1 MAEAARSECR
11 EGEEEGH
18 ADGDHEHEP
27 PQSRRSAAPAPDPDQ
42 TERDEH
48 RRPDLGGDRRAEQR
62 SSGPFATREQR
73 TQTADR
79 EGRDPEIEAREDHV
93 AEQERRDRH
102 EPERACEAHR
112 LRAQRRERDGG
123 EQDDDDARSR
133 HPSVEVMRVGVEVVR
148 ICGRVGRERRHKEA
162 GRVLD
167 REVPVRD
174 PPVDGL
180 LRVRLVHGRVHA
192 LDARP
197 VPEVVDERPG
207 AEEDGDTA
215 GRDRDARA
223 SAHANDFRRTLRK
236 HEHARSEQR
245 CADEDG
251 AL

>member
-1 MAEAARSECR
+1 MSHRRAADRPRRRQIQIRPSGTSTAGQILVAIAAPSSAPPVRSRPASSALRPPIARAVTQRSKR
-11 EGEEEGH
+11 ERITLPSRSGETAMNPSAPAKRIG
-18 ADGDHEHEP
+18 
-27 PQSRRSAAPAPDPDQ
+27 SVRSAASATAASRMTTTPAP
-42 TERDEH
+42 
-48 RRPDLGGDRRAEQR
+48 A
-62 SSGPFATREQR
+62 
-73 TQTADR
+73 
-79 EGRDPEIEAREDHV
+79 
-93 AEQERRDRH
+93 
-102 EPERACEAHR
+102 
-112 LRAQRRERDGG
+112 
-123 EQDDDDARSR
+123 